1 MSFSPE
7 ISTSHAQ
14 VVNVFTRY
22 NAGEPFP
29 SYDIFLEEN
38 IAIRTPINFRATPL
52 SLPTLLSFDR
62 GREPAYATEIR
73 DIGADYLIYCIK
85 SVITEPP
92 NLSSATDRSGF
103 FAWDE
108 GFLSTIMTR
117 VWAYENGLPGAS
129 DNYLQVYQ
137 TGQISDAWYYK
148 NSSDQSPGRDAI
160 QFYETEWAAA
170 PFDVFYAD
178 IRYALG
184 VTERELL
191 NFTDRRTQLSIT
203 QVLYSTKIIKVR
215 GDTPFL
221 TDEDGLWPSP
231 TEMTAVQQAQGSYP
245 NHGVPYPVEGGTAG
259 DVQLYNNTI
268 NHHYDSGYDYVRQS
282 LKSTF
287 KTPAQIQTNSEEYVA
302 SIVTGINELL
312 STTSEAPK
320 GSTTRR
326 QASPRALRENYTTFA
341 QLSSESTSPNTTT
354 PSPSTTISMPGGG
367 GGGGGSY

>member
-7 ISTSHAQ
+7 ISTSYAQ

-38 IAIRTPINFRATPL
+38 VIAGLINFRATPL
-52 SLPTLLSFDR
+52 ALPTLLSFDR

-103 FAWDE
+103 LAWDE
-108 GFLSTIMTR
+108 GFLSTIMSR

-137 TGQISDAWYYK
+137 TGQTSDAWYYR

-160 QFYETEWAAA
+160 RFYETEWAAA
-170 PFDVFYAD
+170 PFDVFFAD
-178 IRYALG
+178 VRYALG
-184 VTERELL
+184 VTEREML

-203 QVLYSTKIIKVR
+203 QVLYSTNIIRANGTNSFAK
-215 GDTPFL
+215 
-221 TDEDGLWPSP
+221 DEDGTTTYPA
-231 TEMTAVQQAQGSYP
+231 EMTVVQQNQHKYP
-245 NHGVPYPVEGGTAG
+245 SVATPYPVEGGTAG
-259 DVQLYNNTI
+259 DVELYNSII
-268 NHHYDSGYDYVRQS
+268 NHNYDSGYDYVRQS

-287 KTPAQIQTNSEEYVA
+287 KTPEQITRQSAEYVA
-302 SIVTGINELL
+302 SIVTGINDLL
-312 STTSEAPK
+312 SKTSEAPR
-320 GSTTRR
+320 GATTRK
-326 QASPRALRENYTTFA
+326 QASPRALRENYTTFG
-341 QLSSESTSPNTTT
+341 QLSSESTSPNPTTT
-354 PSPSTTISMPGGG
+354 SPSTTISMPAGG